1 MTKYHKNGNICPTYH
16 SAEVK
21 WTTTGEPNYA
31 WVEYAAAV
39 VLAVVLRFLCF
50 G

>member
-16 SAEVK
+16 STAFKWIEVQK
-21 WTTTGEPNYA
+21 PNYA
-31 WVEYAAAV
+31 WVQYV
-39 VLAVVLRFLCF
+39 VVALLVVVIRFLCC